1 MDIQKLWPDINNS
14 RRQMPYHATA
24 PMRKTL
30 DRAVIVIYPCM
41 DAACFETNAQ
51 VRFSNRPVGSS
62 TFSANVDDP
71 QHGLGLVGGQ
81 ACAAGLGRFDLV
93 DSAVDLRREFSPDRI
108 QGGGAT

>member
-41 DAACFETNAQ
+41 DAACFETM
-51 VRFSNRPVGSS
+51 PK
-62 TFSANVDDP
+62 SASLI
-71 QHGLGLVGGQ
+71 GRWGQ
-81 ACAAGLGRFDLV
+81 ALSVLTLTIRSMVLAWSG
-93 DSAVDLRREFSPDRI
+93 DRP
-108 QGGGAT
+108 ALLD